1 MASCE
6 GVDAAGVLLPHAE
19 RDNAMRAAALM
30 DSNFLFMLFYPFGV
44 QFGHH
49 EFIIFTRY
57 RFSLLPK
64 TNLRCIIGNTNKC
77 SIFGRASYDSERTT
91 VYPSC
96 AWAGRSADHA
106 GRNKDYSLRWFASST
121 RSAASCSASGAER
134 KSLSSSA
141 SSAERPASSSEGAF
155 FMSEFPRM

>member
-64 TNLRCIIGNTNKC
+64 TNIRCIIGNTNKC
-77 SIFGRASYDSERTT
+77 SILGGRVMTAKEQQFIRLVRGLVDPQTT
-91 VYPSC
+91 LDEIKTILC
-96 AWAGRSADHA
+96 AGLPPAP
-106 GRNKDYSLRWFASST
+106 
-121 RSAASCSASGAER
+121 EVQ
-134 KSLSSSA
+134 
-141 SSAERPASSSEGAF
+141 RPAVLPVPHEKV
-155 FMSEFPRM
+155 

>member
-64 TNLRCIIGNTNKC
+64 TNIRCIIGNTNKC
-77 SIFGRASYDSERTT
+77 SISGGQVMTAKEQQFIRLVRGLVDPQTT
-91 VYPSC
+91 LDEIKTILC
-96 AWAGRSADHA
+96 AGLPPAP
-106 GRNKDYSLRWFASST
+106 
-121 RSAASCSASGAER
+121 EVQ
-134 KSLSSSA
+134 
-141 SSAERPASSSEGAF
+141 RPAVLPVPHEKV
-155 FMSEFPRM
+155 